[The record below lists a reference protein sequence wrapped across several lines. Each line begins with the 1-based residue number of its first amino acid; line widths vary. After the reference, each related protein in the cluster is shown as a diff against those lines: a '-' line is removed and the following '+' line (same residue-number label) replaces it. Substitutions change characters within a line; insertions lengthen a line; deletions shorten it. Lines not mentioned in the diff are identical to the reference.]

1 MLEPETLVRMGA
13 FAGVLL
19 TVGIAERIW
28 PRRGAR
34 ASRTSRW
41 TTNLSLVALDTL
53 FVRVALPV
61 ALTAWALTLE
71 ERGLGLFNLTTWP
84 GWIEI
89 VLAVALLDLAL
100 YLQHR
105 AAHHVP
111 LLWRLHRVHHSDL
124 DFDVST
130 GVRFHPVE
138 ILLSMLWKFVVVT
151 VLGASAI
158 AVVAFEVLLSA
169 ASLWEHA
176 NLRLPE
182 TAERRL
188 RRVIVTPDMH
198 RIHHSVLRHER
209 DSNFGFCLSCWDRWL
224 RSYTP
229 APRDGQAAM
238 SIGLNEYRELRALN
252 LWRLLWQPLRPD

>member
-1 MLEPETLVRMGA
+1 MLEHEAVIRLSA
-13 FAGVLL
+13 FIGVLL
-19 TVGIAERIW
+19 VLALVERVW

-41 TTNLSLVALDTL
+41 LTNLGLVALDTL
-53 FVRVALPV
+53 FVRVALPAAV
-61 ALTAWALTLE
+61 VAWALTVE
-71 ERGLGLFNLTTWP
+71 QRAWGLFNLTALPAWL
-84 GWIEI
+84 ELM
-89 VLAVALLDLAL
+89 LAVALLDLAL

-105 AAHHVP
+105 AAHAVP
-111 LLWRLHRVHHSDL
+111 MLWRLHRVHHSDL
-124 DFDVST
+124 DFDVTT

-138 ILLSMLWKFVVVT
+138 IFLSMLWKLAVIT
-151 VLGASAI
+151 VLGASPVA
-158 AVVAFEVLLSA
+158 AVVFEVLLSA

-182 TAERRL
+182 TLERRL

-198 RIHHSVLRHER
+198 RIHHSVLRNER
-209 DSNFGFCLSCWDRWL
+209 DSNYGFCLSCWDRWL

-238 SIGLNEYRELRALN
+238 SIGLNGFRELSKLN
-252 LWRLLWQPLRPD
+252 LWRLLWQPLQPD